1 MIEKAKSS
9 RSKSPIPLYAAS
21 TTWNAAGYVRHP
33 LGTDA
38 YDRGPVGDL
47 HPTWSDTRRPE

>member
-21 TTWNAAGYVRHP
+21 TTWNAPGYVRHP